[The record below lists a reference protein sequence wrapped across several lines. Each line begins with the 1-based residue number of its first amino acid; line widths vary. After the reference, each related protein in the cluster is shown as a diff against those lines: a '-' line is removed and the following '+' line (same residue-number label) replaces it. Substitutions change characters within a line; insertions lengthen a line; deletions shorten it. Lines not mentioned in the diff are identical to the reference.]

1 MMIRQLLSLLQLF
14 SVTNMNLTSPKKQ
27 RHIKKAL
34 ESHAAESVVFASLL
48 HNKRAKQG
56 HSTTTPVTHPT
67 WSELTD
73 DLTND
78 EFHHIF
84 WMQREMF

>member
-48 HNKRAKQG
+48 HNKRVKQG
-56 HSTTTPVTHPT
+56 HSPITPVTHPT
-67 WSELTD
+67 WSELID